1 MDMQHLQDSFLKN
14 IIQSP
19 LPQGLSAERQ
29 NALLALENL
38 KIPSTKEEYWKYTNL
53 KTLQNTILQTPQ
65 TFAVKAQKV
74 LKNAVFFGFVNGL
87 CKEWASDLPEG
98 LVLHNILEEDAVA
111 NDLPYAHFFDA
122 LNSAYLSAGV
132 KICASKVIKTP
143 VLLHHTQAGS
153 AHLASPRFE
162 IVVEKNASLEVLMHF
177 ESLADAKENLSNVLS
192 FVELGENARLKLTI
206 LQEENGF
213 QIHSLNAKQA
223 KNSHLQINVMSLDGQ
238 IVRNNLNIAVQ
249 GENCET
255 HQYGLFVGKNKNLV
269 DNHSALSHL
278 VPNCYSNQLFKGIL
292 QDESRGVFN
301 GRILVAKDAQKINAF
316 QSNANVLLSP
326 KAIIDTKPELEIY
339 ANDVKCSH
347 GTTTGQID
355 EDALFYLRARG
366 LDAETAQFLVLH
378 AFVEEVLEKIDNP
391 EIMDYISGK
400 LAHYFGNLLDA

>member
-1 MDMQHLQDSFLKN
+1 MDMQHLEDSFLKN

-19 LPQGLSAERQ
+19 LPQGLSTERQ
-29 NALLALENL
+29 NALRALENL
-38 KIPSTKEEYWKYTNL
+38 KIPSTKEEYWKYTHL
-53 KTLQNTILQTPQ
+53 KTLQNTLLQTPQ
-65 TFAVKAQKV
+65 TFAVQAQKV

-87 CKEWASDLPEG
+87 CQEWASDLPEG
-98 LVLHNILEEDAVA
+98 LVLQNILEQEVA
-111 NDLPYAHFFDA
+111 DLNYAHFFDA

-132 KICASKVIKTP
+132 KICASKAIKTP
-143 VLLHHTQAGS
+143 ILLHHTQAGS

-162 IVVEKNASLEVLMHF
+162 IVVEKNASLEILMHF

-206 LQEENGF
+206 LQEETGF
-213 QIHSLNAKQA
+213 HIHSLNAKQA
-223 KNSHLQINVMSLDGQ
+223 KNSHLQINVLSLDGQ

-378 AFVEEVLEKIDNP
+378 AFVEEVLEKIENP
-391 EIMDYISGK
+391 EIMDYVSGK

>member
-1 MDMQHLQDSFLKN
+1 MDMQHLEDSFLKN

-19 LPQGLSAERQ
+19 LPQGLSTERQ
-29 NALLALENL
+29 NALRALENL
-38 KIPSTKEEYWKYTNL
+38 KIPSTKEEYWKYTHL
-53 KTLQNTILQTPQ
+53 KTLQNTLLQTPQ
-65 TFAVKAQKV
+65 TFAVQAQKV

-87 CKEWASDLPEG
+87 CQEWPSDLPEG
-98 LVLHNILEEDAVA
+98 LVLHNILEQEVA
-111 NDLPYAHFFDA
+111 DLNYAHFFDA

-132 KICASKVIKTP
+132 KICASKAIKTP
-143 VLLHHTQAGS
+143 ILLHHTQAGS

-162 IVVEKNASLEVLMHF
+162 IVVEKNASLEILMHF

-206 LQEENGF
+206 LQEETGF
-213 QIHSLNAKQA
+213 HIHSLNAKQA

-378 AFVEEVLEKIDNP
+378 AFVEEVLEKIENP
-391 EIMDYISGK
+391 EIMDYVSGK

>member
-1 MDMQHLQDSFLKN
+1 MDMQHLEDSFLKN

-19 LPQGLSAERQ
+19 LPQGLSAERK
-29 NALLALENL
+29 NALRALENL
-38 KIPSTKEEYWKYTNL
+38 KIPSTKEEYWKYTHL
-53 KTLQNTILQTPQ
+53 KTLQNTLLQTPQ
-65 TFAVKAQKV
+65 TFAVQAQKV

-87 CKEWASDLPEG
+87 CQEWASDLPEG
-98 LVLHNILEEDAVA
+98 LVLNNILEQDAVA
-111 NDLPYAHFFDA
+111 NDLGYAHFFDA

-132 KICASKVIKTP
+132 KICASKAIKTP

-206 LQEENGF
+206 LQEETGF

-378 AFVEEVLEKIDNP
+378 AFVEEVLEKIDNQ
-391 EIMDYISGK
+391 EIMDYVSGK

>member
-1 MDMQHLQDSFLKN
+1 MDMQHLEDSFLKN

-87 CKEWASDLPEG
+87 CQEWASDLPEG

-111 NDLPYAHFFDA
+111 SDLPYAHFFDA

-132 KICASKVIKTP
+132 KICAKKNIETP